1 MIDIHQ
7 VPKYIS
13 QRWEAVASATE
24 GGVSEEVGRIRIV
37 KSEQAKEQEVT
48 LILPDKILQMD
59 VAGKDTPSGSKAESK
74 LISRDVRRG

>member
-1 MIDIHQ
+1 M
-7 VPKYIS
+7 
-13 QRWEAVASATE
+13 ASATE

-59 VAGKDTPSGSKAESK
+59 VASKDTPSGSKAESK
-74 LISRDVRRG
+74 LIT